1 MTVTSLFTDVAGD
14 VPFLTKVHT
23 CTLMHT
29 HMQIYIC
36 TMYTC
41 ACIHVHTHAHT
52 AHKHVQKGIPD
63 PAPSAS
69 QNEFH
74 STDAALEGGG

>member
-1 MTVTSLFTDVAGD
+1 MFTDVAGD

-63 PAPSAS
+63 PAASAS